1 MSADPSPHPA
11 PQAPPSPAAAT
22 LPSATPVAPG
32 ATGNPFTTPTQSIL
46 KGAWLA
52 IALGFAIEALIL
64 GSVALSGGALAARPF
79 TADLV
84 QKVSWSF
91 FVCVALA
98 VARTAS
104 RSAGVVMG
112 VAGLLAAPAAFAI
125 ARGLHKGAS
134 QALGMVAGA
143 APGPSPMLVAG
154 IKGLQYAA
162 LGLAIG
168 WIAKKAWGGVAAH
181 AGVGLASGLLFG
193 GPLLALTFQAM
204 PQLSAATVAARSV
217 NELLFPV
224 GCALVLYASDTLG
237 KRLA

>member
-1 MSADPSPHPA
+1 MAADP
-11 PQAPPSPAAAT
+11 APPPVPPAQPLPTPPAT
-22 LPSATPVAPG
+22 AGAPD
-32 ATGNPFTTPTQSIL
+32 ATGAPVTTPTQSIL
-46 KGAWLA
+46 RGAWLA

-64 GSVALSGGALAARPF
+64 GSVALSGGALAAKPF

-104 RSAGVVMG
+104 RSGGVVMG
-112 VAGLLAAPAAFAI
+112 VTGLLAAPAAFAV

-134 QALGMVAGA
+134 QALGMVAAA
-143 APGPSPMLVAG
+143 APGPSPALVAG
-154 IKGLQYAA
+154 IKGLQYAV

-204 PQLSAATVAARSV
+204 PQLTAAAVAARSV

>member
-1 MSADPSPHPA
+1 MA
-11 PQAPPSPAAAT
+11 PTTP
-22 LPSATPVAPG
+22 ATPAVPA
-32 ATGNPFTTPTQSIL
+32 ATGNPIATPQQTIL

-52 IALGFAIEALIL
+52 VALGFAIEGLIL
-64 GSVALSGGALAARPF
+64 ASVALAGGTLAAKPF

-91 FVCVALA
+91 IVCVALA

-104 RSAGVVMG
+104 RSTGVVMG
-112 VAGLLAAPAAFAI
+112 VVGLLAAPAAFAI

-134 QALGMVAGA
+134 QALGLLAAA

-154 IKGLQYAA
+154 IKGLQYAV

-181 AGVGLASGLLFG
+181 AGVGFASGLLFG
-193 GPLLALTFQAM
+193 GPLLVLTFQAM
-204 PQLSAATVAARSV
+204 PQLSAGAVAARSV

>member
-1 MSADPSPHPA
+1 MPL
-11 PQAPPSPAAAT
+11 QLT
-22 LPSATPVAPG
+22 L
-32 ATGNPFTTPTQSIL
+32 F

-52 IALGFAIEALIL
+52 VALGFAIEALIL
-64 GSVALSGGALAARPF
+64 GSVALAGGSLTAKPF

-91 FVCVALA
+91 IVCVALA

-104 RSAGVVMG
+104 KASGVLMG
-112 VAGLLAAPAAFAI
+112 VAGLLAAPAGFAI

-134 QALGMVAGA
+134 QALGLVAGA
-143 APGPSPMLVAG
+143 APGPSPLLVAG
-154 IKGLQYAA
+154 IKGLQYAV

-168 WIAKKAWGGVAAH
+168 WIAKKAWGGVTAH

-193 GPLLALTFQAM
+193 GPLLALTFQAL
-204 PQLSAATVAARSV
+204 PQLAAATVVARTV
-217 NELLFPV
+217 NEIFFPI

>member
-1 MSADPSPHPA
+1 MQPGELQPAGAPQPA
-11 PQAPPSPAAAT
+11 PLATSPQAI
-22 LPSATPVAPG
+22 
-32 ATGNPFTTPTQSIL
+32 F

-52 IALGFAIEALIL
+52 IALGFAMEGLIL
-64 GSVALSGGALAARPF
+64 ASVALSGGALAAKPF

-84 QKVSWSF
+84 QKLSWSF
-91 FVCVALA
+91 IVCVALA

-104 RSAGVVMG
+104 KASGVVMG
-112 VAGLLAAPAAFAI
+112 IAGLLAAPAAFAI

-134 QALGMVAGA
+134 QALGLVAGA
-143 APGPSPMLVAG
+143 APGPSPLLVAG
-154 IKGLQYAA
+154 IKGLQYAL
-162 LGLAIG
+162 LGLALG
-168 WIAKKAWGGVAAH
+168 WIAKRAWGGVAAH
-181 AGVGLASGLLFG
+181 AGAGLASGLLFG

-204 PQLSAATVAARSV
+204 PVLSAATVAARSV

>member
-1 MSADPSPHPA
+1 MSADPALA
-11 PQAPPSPAAAT
+11 PQAQPSP
-22 LPSATPVAPG
+22 PVAPG
-32 ATGNPFTTPTQSIL
+32 AIGSPFSTPTQSIL

-64 GSVALSGGALAARPF
+64 GSVALAGGALAAKPF

-104 RSAGVVMG
+104 RSTGVVMG
-112 VAGLLAAPAAFAI
+112 VVGLLAAPAAFAI

-134 QALGMVAGA
+134 QALGLLAAA

-154 IKGLQYAA
+154 IKGLQYAV
-162 LGLAIG
+162 LGLAVG

-181 AGVGLASGLLFG
+181 AGVGFASGLLFG
-193 GPLLALTFQAM
+193 GPLLVLTFQAM
-204 PQLSAATVAARSV
+204 PQLSAGAIAARSV

>member
-1 MSADPSPHPA
+1 MTADPLSSPASPRPTGEPA
-11 PQAPPSPAAAT
+11 PSPQQA
-22 LPSATPVAPG
+22 
-32 ATGNPFTTPTQSIL
+32 IL

-52 IALGFAIEALIL
+52 VALGFAIEGLIL
-64 GSVALSGGALAARPF
+64 LSFALTGGALAARPF

-91 FVCVALA
+91 IVCVALA

-104 RSAGVVMG
+104 KSTGLMMG
-112 VAGLLAAPAAFAI
+112 MAGLLAAPAGFAI

-134 QALGMVAGA
+134 QALGLVASA
-143 APGPSPMLVAG
+143 APGPSPLLVAG
-154 IKGLQYAA
+154 IKGLQYAV
-162 LGLAIG
+162 LGLALG
-168 WIAKKAWGGVAAH
+168 WVAKRVWGGVAAH
-181 AGVGLASGLLFG
+181 AGVGFACGLLFG
-193 GPLLALTFQAM
+193 GPLLALTFQEM
-204 PQLSAATVAARSV
+204 PVLSAATVVARSV

>member
-1 MSADPSPHPA
+1 VP
-11 PQAPPSPAAAT
+11 PQHT
-22 LPSATPVAPG
+22 L
-32 ATGNPFTTPTQSIL
+32 F

-52 IALGFAIEALIL
+52 VALGFAIEGLIL
-64 GSVALSGGALAARPF
+64 GTVALAGGTLAAKPF

-91 FVCVALA
+91 IVCVALA

-104 RSAGVVMG
+104 KASGVLMG
-112 VAGLLAAPAAFAI
+112 AAGLLAAPAGFAI

-134 QALGMVAGA
+134 QALGLVAAA
-143 APGPSPMLVAG
+143 APGPPPLLVAG
-154 IKGLQYAA
+154 IKGLEYAV

-168 WIAKKAWGGVAAH
+168 WIAKKSWGGVAAH
-181 AGVGLASGLLFG
+181 AGIGLAAGLLFG
-193 GPLLALTFQAM
+193 GPLLVLTFQAL
-204 PQLSAATVAARSV
+204 PQLSAATVVARTV
-217 NELLFPV
+217 NELCFPV

>member
-1 MSADPSPHPA
+1 MSADPA
-11 PQAPPSPAAAT
+11 LTPQPQPSP
-22 LPSATPVAPG
+22 PGAPG
-32 ATGNPFTTPTQSIL
+32 AIGSPSSIPTQSIL

-64 GSVALSGGALAARPF
+64 GSVALAGGALAAKPF

-104 RSAGVVMG
+104 RSTGVVMG
-112 VAGLLAAPAAFAI
+112 VVGLLAAPAAFAI

-134 QALGMVAGA
+134 QALGLLAAA

-154 IKGLQYAA
+154 IKGLQYAV

-168 WIAKKAWGGVAAH
+168 WIAKKVWGGVAAH

-193 GPLLALTFQAM
+193 GPLLVLTFQAM
-204 PQLSAATVAARSV
+204 PQLSAGAVAARSV

>member
-1 MSADPSPHPA
+1 MSADLSPV
-11 PQAPPSPAAAT
+11 PAAR
-22 LPSATPVAPG
+22 PSAPLAPATPAVPA
-32 ATGNPFTTPTQSIL
+32 ATGNPIATPQQTIL

-52 IALGFAIEALIL
+52 VALGFAIEGLIL
-64 GSVALSGGALAARPF
+64 ATVALAGGTLAAKPF

-91 FVCVALA
+91 IVCVALA
-98 VARTAS
+98 VARTAAKS
-104 RSAGVVMG
+104 TGVVMG
-112 VAGLLAAPAAFAI
+112 VAGLLAAPAGFAI

-134 QALGMVAGA
+134 QALGLVAAA
-143 APGPSPMLVAG
+143 APGPSPLMVAG
-154 IKGLQYAA
+154 IKGLQYAV
-162 LGLAIG
+162 LGLVLG
-168 WIAKKAWGGVAAH
+168 WIAKQTWGGVAAH
-181 AGVGLASGLLFG
+181 AGVGFACGLLFG

-204 PQLSAATVAARSV
+204 PQLAAATVVARSV

>member
-1 MSADPSPHPA
+1 MSADLSPVSAARPA
-11 PQAPPSPAAAT
+11 
-22 LPSATPVAPG
+22 VAPLTAVTPAVPA
-32 ATGNPFTTPTQSIL
+32 ATGNPIPTPQQTIL

-52 IALGFAIEALIL
+52 VALGFAIEGLIL
-64 GSVALSGGALAARPF
+64 ASVALAGGTLAAKPF

-91 FVCVALA
+91 IVCVALA
-98 VARTAS
+98 VARTAAKS
-104 RSAGVVMG
+104 TGVVMG
-112 VAGLLAAPAAFAI
+112 VAGLLAAPAGFAI

-134 QALGMVAGA
+134 QALGLVAAA
-143 APGPSPMLVAG
+143 APGPSPLMVAG
-154 IKGLQYAA
+154 IKGLQYAV
-162 LGLAIG
+162 LGLVLG
-168 WIAKKAWGGVAAH
+168 WIAKQTWGGVAAH
-181 AGVGLASGLLFG
+181 AGVGFACGLLFG

-204 PQLSAATVAARSV
+204 PQLAAATVVARSV

>member
-1 MSADPSPHPA
+1 MTADPSA
-11 PQAPPSPAAAT
+11 ASAPPVPPPPVGSPVQPAEVAA
-22 LPSATPVAPG
+22 G
-32 ATGNPFTTPTQSIL
+32 GNRVSTPTQSIL

-64 GSVALSGGALAARPF
+64 GSVALAGGALAAKPF

-112 VAGLLAAPAAFAI
+112 AVGLLAAPAAFAI

-134 QALGMVAGA
+134 QALGMVAAA
-143 APGPSPMLVAG
+143 APTGPSPMLVAG

-181 AGVGLASGLLFG
+181 AGVGIASGVLFG

-204 PQLSAATVAARSV
+204 PQLTAAAVVARSV

>member
-1 MSADPSPHPA
+1 MPPVPPLPPRPAIPS
-11 PQAPPSPAAAT
+11 S
-22 LPSATPVAPG
+22 
-32 ATGNPFTTPTQSIL
+32 TGNPIVPPQQTIL
-46 KGAWLA
+46 TGAWLA
-52 IALGFAIEALIL
+52 VALGFAIEGLIL
-64 GSVALSGGALAARPF
+64 GSVAISGGMLAAKPF

-91 FVCVALA
+91 IVCVALA

-104 RSAGVVMG
+104 KSTGIVMG
-112 VAGLLAAPAAFAI
+112 LAGLLAAPAAFAI

-134 QALGMVAGA
+134 QALGLVAAA
-143 APGPSPMLVAG
+143 APGPSPLTVAG
-154 IKGLQYAA
+154 IKGLQYAV

-168 WIAKKAWGGVAAH
+168 WIAKQAWGGVAAH
-181 AGVGLASGLLFG
+181 AGVGFACGLLFG

-204 PQLSAATVAARSV
+204 PQLSASTVVARSV
-217 NELLFPV
+217 NELFFPV